1 MQAGAQAMAAFAGN
15 EGDKLK
21 IVQSSS
27 SSSSSSEA
35 FRMKTWGQHALL
47 QVGV

>member
-27 SSSSSSEA
+27 SSSSEA

-47 QVGV
+47 QVGA